1 MQDWAKDIDLAS
13 FDSSIIFLDREL
25 DNPISKFEFLIA
37 LFLAEF
43 TSGIKKFLVSDENM
57 DNQGYLSS
65 LTKVNHFFELLYHE
79 FILSLDQL

>member
-1 MQDWAKDIDLAS
+1 M

-37 LFLAEF
+37 LFLSEL
-43 TSGIKKFLVSDENM
+43 TSGIKKFLTSDDNM
-57 DNQGYLSS
+57 DNRGYLTS
-65 LTKVNHFFELLYHE
+65 LDKINHFFELLYHE